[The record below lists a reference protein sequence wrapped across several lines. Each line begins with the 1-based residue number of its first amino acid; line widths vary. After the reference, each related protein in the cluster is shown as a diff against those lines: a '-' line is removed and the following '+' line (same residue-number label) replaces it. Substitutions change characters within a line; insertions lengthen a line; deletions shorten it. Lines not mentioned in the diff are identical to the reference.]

1 MKRTAI
7 TRTQPLVRR
16 DTGEARASVK
26 PKRCKVCRADF
37 FPARPLQ
44 IACSPTC
51 AHAYAARVAEKK
63 EKDQRK
69 AEGQQTRAKREAMK
83 TLPELTKEAQFAFNA
98 FIRERDRR
106 AGYPCISSG
115 RPLRWGEFG
124 GAVDAGHYRST
135 GSAPHLRFN
144 EDNCHGQTAQ
154 DNRHGAGRAVE
165 YRLGLIARI
174 GLARVEAL
182 ESDNRVHK
190 WTRDDLRAIRDAYR
204 AKLKALKASP
214 EPMHPS
220 PNSSAQLGACIL

>member
-1 MKRTAI
+1 MKRSA
-7 TRTQPLVRR
+7 PLVRKSP
-16 DTGEARASVK
+16 DTARTTVK
-26 PKRCKVCRADF
+26 PKRCKVCRSDF
-37 FPARPLQ
+37 FPVRPLQ

-51 AHAYAARVAEKK
+51 AHAYAAKINEGKA
-63 EKDQRK
+63 KDQRK
-69 AEGQQTRAKREAMK
+69 QEGQQTRAKREAMK

-98 FIRERDRR
+98 FIRERDRQ
-106 AGYPCISSG
+106 AGHPCISSG

-135 GSAPHLRFN
+135 GSAPHLRFC
-144 EDNCHGQTAQ
+144 EDNCHAQTAQ

-190 WTRDDLRAIRDAYR
+190 WTRDELRAIRDTYR
-204 AKLKALKASP
+204 AKLKALKAGKPAPQSSP
-214 EPMHPS
+214 DPAS
-220 PNSSAQLGACIL
+220 GAYLGAYIA